1 MPLANVPTPY
11 LTIAEVA
18 EGLRV
23 SKMTVYR
30 LVRTHALASMR
41 FGKSYRISEQ
51 AVEDY
56 LGRTSVSAEPCA
68 ASSLD
73 FPTDF

>member
-1 MPLANVPTPY
+1 MPVATISTPY

-18 EGLRV
+18 GSLRV

-30 LVRTHALASMR
+30 LVRAHELASIR
-41 FGKSYRISEQ
+41 VGKSYRVSEK

-56 LGRTSVSAEPCA
+56 LRKTSISAAP
-68 ASSLD
+68 
-73 FPTDF
+73 

>member
-1 MPLANVPTPY
+1 MPVATIPTPY

-18 EGLRV
+18 GSLRV

-30 LVRTHALASMR
+30 LVRAHALASVR
-41 FGKSYRISEQ
+41 VGKSYRISEK

-56 LGRTSVSAEPCA
+56 LRKTSVSVEP
-68 ASSLD
+68 
-73 FPTDF
+73 

>member
-1 MPLANVPTPY
+1 MPLANVPTQY

-30 LVRTHALASMR
+30 LVRAHALASMR
-41 FGKSYRISEQ
+41 FGKSYRISEK

-56 LGRTSVSAEPCA
+56 LRKTSISAEP
-68 ASSLD
+68 
-73 FPTDF
+73 

>member
-1 MPLANVPTPY
+1 MSLANIPSPY

-18 EGLRV
+18 KALRV

-30 LVRTHALASMR
+30 LVRAHAVASVR
-41 FGKSYRISEQ
+41 FGNSYRIPEA

-56 LGRTSVSAEPCA
+56 IRTAGDPAE
-68 ASSLD
+68 
-73 FPTDF
+73 T

>member
-1 MPLANVPTPY
+1 MPVASIPTPY

-18 EGLRV
+18 GSLRV

-30 LVRTHALASMR
+30 LVRAHALASVR
-41 FGKSYRISEQ
+41 FGKSYRVSEK

-56 LGRTSVSAEPCA
+56 LRKTSLPAQP
-68 ASSLD
+68 
-73 FPTDF
+73 

>member
-1 MPLANVPTPY
+1 MPIASIPTPY
-11 LTIAEVA
+11 LTISEVA
-18 EGLRV
+18 GSLRV

-41 FGKSYRISEQ
+41 FGTSYRISEK

-56 LGRTSVSAEPCA
+56 LRKTSVPAKP
-68 ASSLD
+68 
-73 FPTDF
+73 